1 MKIVSGTYL
10 SGNYFYILF
19 CGKRNSI
26 KHTLCWYFFI
36 HKTSLSCRNAM
47 TRKNAKKKY
56 KINRLKGIARK
67 RNIKVLYKK
76 PTRKAA
82 VSEKLVASQRKAR
95 I

>member
-1 MKIVSGTYL
+1 
-10 SGNYFYILF
+10 
-19 CGKRNSI
+19 
-26 KHTLCWYFFI
+26 
-36 HKTSLSCRNAM
+36 M